1 MIKLFTMCLVHWS
14 ILKKFFSSY
23 VSKCADISCRKI
35 LSTWDYPQRW
45 ILGFWSSLLC
55 ALCVHGKQLHFYELN
70 RCLLTFYIYIKFGL
84 NRDIFFFDRVYAFPP
99 VFWDSFSIPT
109 FWKPEIWRAFFQRIW
124 LSPICNSGFGLFIL
138 PHSTCRWISR
148 IYSSGLHHRYAG
160 FFALCFPAAY
170 INRGTMYRG

>member
-1 MIKLFTMCLVHWS
+1 MFRNMPTKAVGKFLVHGIILKDEFLVFDLPYCALYAYMGNNSIFMNWIDVYLRFTS
-14 ILKKFFSSY
+14 ILNL
-23 VSKCADISCRKI
+23 V
-35 LSTWDYPQRW
+35 W
-45 ILGFWSSLLC
+45 I
-55 ALCVHGKQLHFYELN
+55 V
-70 RCLLTFYIYIKFGL
+70 I
-84 NRDIFFFDRVYAFPP
+84 
-99 VFWDSFSIPT
+99 SFSLIVYMLFRLFFGT
-109 FWKPEIWRAFFQRIW
+109 RFRSRLFESLKCGVHFQRIW